1 MPSSNTDL
9 IRILL
14 LDNNALVRAGFKMLL
29 EYSPGLKVIAQTG
42 EEGEAL
48 QLAEQEQP
56 DIILLHENSNDSM
69 KLDLLPQLM
78 AVVGKPRIILITA
91 LTDSQFHVQA
101 VQKGAMGVVMAKQ
114 SPDVLYK
121 AIEKVYEGEVWLDR
135 SLVAN
140 VLVRNSQMQRTAASD
155 TQPRKITQLS
165 KREREVISLVGA
177 GLKNQQIA
185 DQLFLSEIT
194 VRHHLTSIFKK
205 LGVSDRLELV
215 IYAYQNELAQ
225 LPE

>member
-1 MPSSNTDL
+1 MTSPTSI

-14 LDNNALVRAGFKMLL
+14 LDPEPLVRAGLKTLL
-29 EYSPGLKVIAQTG
+29 ECRPGLKVIAQAED
-42 EEGEAL
+42 EECAL

-56 DIILLHENSNDSM
+56 DIILFHESKGDAAE
-69 KLDLLPQLM
+69 LALLPQLM
-78 AVVGKPRIILITA
+78 AVVNVPRIILMTP
-91 LTDSQFHVQA
+91 LTDSQYHVQA
-101 VQKGAMGVVMAKQ
+101 VQNGAMGVVLSQK

-135 SLVAN
+135 SLMAR
-140 VLVRNSQMQRTAASD
+140 VLSTSHKNGRSD
-155 TQPRKITQLS
+155 TVPRKIALLS
-165 KREREVISLVGA
+165 AREREIISLVGA

-185 DQLFLSEIT
+185 DQLFLSDVT

-205 LGVSDRLELV
+205 LNVNDRLELV
-215 IYAYQNELAQ
+215 IYAYQNDLAQ